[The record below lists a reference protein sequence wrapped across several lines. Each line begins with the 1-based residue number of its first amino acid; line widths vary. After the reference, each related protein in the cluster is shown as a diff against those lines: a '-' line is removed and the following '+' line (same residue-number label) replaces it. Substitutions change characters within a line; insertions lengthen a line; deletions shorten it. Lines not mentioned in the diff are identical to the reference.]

1 MSTQII
7 TLLEKR
13 ITEAENLTD
22 KQKGL
27 LLLKLISTIRENCKC
42 GDVTYGVSETNK
54 KFQIQEEC

>member
-1 MSTQII
+1 MVDQTIL
-7 TLLEKR
+7 LLEKR
-13 ITEAENLTD
+13 IAEAENLTD

-54 KFQIQEEC
+54 KIQMREEY